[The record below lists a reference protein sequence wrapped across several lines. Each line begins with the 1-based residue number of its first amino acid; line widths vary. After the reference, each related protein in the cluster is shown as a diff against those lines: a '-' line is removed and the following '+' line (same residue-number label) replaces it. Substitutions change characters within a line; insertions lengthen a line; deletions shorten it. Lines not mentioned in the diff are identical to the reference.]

1 MAQNGTTLSDALQ
14 PIDGDEEVVA
24 TVQGKDDTR
33 GDIRRA
39 AEFWIV
45 TNMAATSEDA
55 TNKSIVL
62 VIDRFI
68 AQAEIERRQ
77 LTATRKEAEVF
88 MRRNRDICTGG
99 ARCGMSRS
107 CHAPRNQ
114 PQRQRVLGKHRTAR
128 IRKDGGVNQALS
140 GHNQGKNMEDA
151 TNEELIAV
159 ENALPGELRQN
170 AAIVWH
176 DEDLGRTYQGA
187 LQSGLAILPVPFLVD
202 HQPDLLGP
210 APAGAAVLG
219 NISQSL
225 MAVRRSRQRPGRFN
239 YRSVAVRSE
248 LATALIDTA
257 TRLPR
262 CARNDIRRQLKEP
275 GQRLS
280 ALRAG
285 ADSMGRSSGGGL
297 ASGI

>member
-1 MAQNGTTLSDALQ
+1 MTLTRPKTPILVLLALATVIFAAIVAGTIMAQNGTTLSDALQ

-99 ARCGMSRS
+99 ARCGMSGS

-128 IRKDGGVNQALS
+128 IRKHVGEIKLSQAIIKEKTWRTPPMKNSSPSKMPYPANCAKTRQSS
-140 GHNQGKNMEDA
+140 G
-151 TNEELIAV
+151 TT
-159 ENALPGELRQN
+159 RT
-170 AAIVWH
+170 W
-176 DEDLGRTYQGA
+176 DERTKVRCSRGWPY
-187 LQSGLAILPVPFLVD
+187 
-202 HQPDLLGP
+202 
-210 APAGAAVLG
+210 
-219 NISQSL
+219 SQSRSL
-225 MAVRRSRQRPGRFN
+225 STISLTSSDLRRLVQR
-239 YRSVAVRSE
+239 
-248 LATALIDTA
+248 
-257 TRLPR
+257 
-262 CARNDIRRQLKEP
+262 
-275 GQRLS
+275 
-280 ALRAG
+280 
-285 ADSMGRSSGGGL
+285 
-297 ASGI
+297 